1 MKRPLRIILFVAL
14 IFPTSICLGQGILNQ
29 KGSQIKNLV
38 KQIALL
44 KVYLEALRNGYEIA
58 KTGLKTISDIK
69 KGDFQLHL
77 DYFDGLKKVRPG
89 IKKYYEVLAIIELD
103 GKIKKIAASS
113 KKISNNEPLVRKE
126 EKSYIDKVFSNLLDQ
141 SKDNMDELQKL
152 SRSGNY
158 ALKDDERLKR
168 IEWILSD
175 MQDKYSFA
183 VSFQQDL
190 KQIMVQRYKEK
201 LDTEKSKQLYNLK

>member
-1 MKRPLRIILFVAL
+1 
-14 IFPTSICLGQGILNQ
+14 
-29 KGSQIKNLV
+29 
-38 KQIALL
+38 
-44 KVYLEALRNGYEIA
+44 
-58 KTGLKTISDIK
+58 
-69 KGDFQLHL
+69 
-77 DYFDGLKKVRPG
+77 
-89 IKKYYEVLAIIELD
+89 
-103 GKIKKIAASS
+103 
-113 KKISNNEPLVRKE
+113 LVRKE